1 MHVPP
6 SVGRAELRQQM
17 IDSGVLRARNGL
29 TPFRPTKARVLR
41 LDEKGRKAAQKA
53 LERRSYV
60 EPYRG
65 NPEIASLQDRG
76 RHG

>member
-1 MHVPP
+1 MYIPHAI
-6 SVGRAELRQQM
+6 GRAELRQQM
-17 IDSGVLRARNGL
+17 IDAGVLRARSGL
-29 TPFRPTKARVLR
+29 TPFRPTKARVLK
-41 LDEKGRKAAQKA
+41 LDEKGRKAAEKA

-65 NPEIASLQDRG
+65 NPEVASLQDRR